1 MSAQFGFESSVTIT
15 RPADTTAYAANDV
28 VGGVIEFPFMT
39 GRNRP
44 LYVTGSRFLIN
55 DSSVISGETS
65 YNLHFYKNTPPSAYA
80 DNAAWD
86 LPSGDRSVYLGY
98 ISLGTPVDLGSTL
111 YVEQN
116 ILNKEIKGAGD
127 TNSVFAYLVT
137 VGAYTPTS
145 QRVYVPTITGLWV

>member
-86 LPSGDRSVYLGY
+86 LPAGDRSVYLGY

-116 ILNKEIKGAGD
+116 VINKEIKGAGD

-137 VGAYTPTS
+137 VGAYTPTA

>member
-86 LPSGDRSVYLGY
+86 LPAGDRSVYLGY

-116 ILNKEIKGAGD
+116 VINKEIKGAGD

-137 VGAYTPTS
+137 VGAYTPTV